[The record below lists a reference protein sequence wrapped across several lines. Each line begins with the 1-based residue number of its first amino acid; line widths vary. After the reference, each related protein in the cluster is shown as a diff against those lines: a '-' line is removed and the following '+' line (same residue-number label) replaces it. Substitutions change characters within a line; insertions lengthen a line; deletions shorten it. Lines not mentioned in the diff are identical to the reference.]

1 MELSVKKLLI
11 PLLLGLAFA
20 GNVEAAPP
28 TPAQIDRLLQTMDAQ
43 KVIDQMV
50 PAMMQ
55 ATRTQMEQLLDRNQ
69 ASQADRDRMQRIL
82 AAQEAS
88 VRDMLSWDKLKP
100 LYVRVYSD
108 TMTADEVLAM
118 TRFYESPEGRS
129 VMQKMPQILQ
139 RTMQEMQPLA
149 ESAVQEMMDEIEAEI
164 GDEKPAGE

>member
-1 MELSVKKLLI
+1 MESSVKKLLI

-28 TPAQIDRLLQTMDAQ
+28 TPAQIDRLLQVMDAQ

-69 ASQADRDRMQRIL
+69 ASQTDRDRMQRIL

-118 TRFYESPEGRS
+118 TRFYESPDGRS

>member
-129 VMQKMPQILQ
+129 VMKKMPQILQ

-164 GDEKPAGE
+164 GESKPAGE

>member
-1 MELSVKKLLI
+1 MESSVKKLLI

-28 TPAQIDRLLQTMDAQ
+28 TPAQIDRLLQVMDAQ

-69 ASQADRDRMQRIL
+69 ARQADRDRMQRIL

>member
-1 MELSVKKLLI
+1 MESPVKKLLI
-11 PLLLGLAFA
+11 SLLLGLAFA
-20 GNVEAAPP
+20 SNVEAAPP
-28 TPAQIDRLLQTMDAQ
+28 TPAQIDRLLQVMDAQ

>member
-1 MELSVKKLLI
+1 MESSVKKLLI

>member
-28 TPAQIDRLLQTMDAQ
+28 TPAQIDRLLQVMDAQ

>member
-82 AAQEAS
+82 TAQEAS
-88 VRDMLSWDKLKP
+88 VRDMLSWEKLKP

-129 VMQKMPQILQ
+129 VMKKMPQILQ

-164 GDEKPAGE
+164 GESKPAGE

>member
-1 MELSVKKLLI
+1 MESSVKKLLI

-28 TPAQIDRLLQTMDAQ
+28 TPAQIDRLLQVMDAQ

>member
-1 MELSVKKLLI
+1 MESSVKKLLI

-28 TPAQIDRLLQTMDAQ
+28 TPAQIDRLLQVMDAQ

-82 AAQEAS
+82 TAQEAS
-88 VRDMLSWDKLKP
+88 VRDMLSWEKLKP

-129 VMQKMPQILQ
+129 VMKKMPQILQ

>member
-1 MELSVKKLLI
+1 MESSVKKLLI

-28 TPAQIDRLLQTMDAQ
+28 TPAQIDRLLQVMDAQ

-164 GDEKPAGE
+164 GESKPAGE

>member
-1 MELSVKKLLI
+1 MESSVKKLLI

-28 TPAQIDRLLQTMDAQ
+28 TPAQIDRLLQVMDAQ

-129 VMQKMPQILQ
+129 VMKKMPQILQ

-164 GDEKPAGE
+164 GESKPAGE

>member
-1 MELSVKKLLI
+1 
-11 PLLLGLAFA
+11 
-20 GNVEAAPP
+20 
-28 TPAQIDRLLQTMDAQ
+28 
-43 KVIDQMV
+43 MV

>member
-1 MELSVKKLLI
+1 MKKLLI

-28 TPAQIDRLLQTMDAQ
+28 TPAQIDRLLQVMDAQ